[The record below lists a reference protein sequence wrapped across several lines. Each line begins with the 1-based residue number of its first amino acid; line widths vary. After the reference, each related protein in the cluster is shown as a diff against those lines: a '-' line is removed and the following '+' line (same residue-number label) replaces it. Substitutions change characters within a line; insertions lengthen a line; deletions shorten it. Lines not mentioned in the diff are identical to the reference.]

1 MEDWK
6 HIIWSDET
14 KINCIGPDDRK
25 WAWKMAEE
33 GLSDRLIVMVVDH
46 PLSFSPSF
54 TVEQFISYAFPDI
67 AVDIDLS
74 SP

>member
-1 MEDWK
+1 
-6 HIIWSDET
+6 
-14 KINCIGPDDRK
+14 
-25 WAWKMAEE
+25 MAEE